1 MSKREKTFAV
11 SSRREAPEFMSE
23 GLDRLKEINEKL
35 TDRIVIDPVM
45 FESIVDSLPDGLLV
59 VNEAGVIQLCNKQIE
74 LAFGYSR
81 ASLIGQPVHM
91 LLSESARAKHAHH
104 IVQYFSNP
112 TVRPM
117 NLAQSL
123 EGLHRTG
130 RVIHVQIIL
139 GPVVSSQGVFALA
152 VVRRVPGDG

>member
-1 MSKREKTFAV
+1 
-11 SSRREAPEFMSE
+11 MSE
-23 GLDRLKEINEKL
+23 PLDRLKEMNDRL

-45 FESIVDSLPDGLLV
+45 FENIVDSLPDGLLV
-59 VNEAGVIQLCNKQIE
+59 INEDGLIQLCNKQIE

-91 LLSESARAKHAHH
+91 LLSEGLRDKHAHH
-104 IVQYFSNP
+104 IARYFANP

-117 NLAQSL
+117 NLAQTL
-123 EGLHRTG
+123 AGRHRSG
-130 RVIHVQIIL
+130 RIIHVQIIL

-152 VVRRVPGDG
+152 VVRRVVGDL